1 MIASITQRL
10 RPASAYTVAI
20 IGGGAS
26 GAAAAIHLALKTTH
40 PLRLVMLEPARRVG
54 RGVAYS
60 AVGEHLL
67 LNVPAGKLSL
77 DPDRPD
83 DFLRWAQSRG
93 RNAGAGEFLPR
104 SLFGDY
110 VQSSLANAL
119 HRCADRVEFERHAH
133 EAVACWMD
141 DDGRPCVRA
150 SDGRLIRA
158 DQVILALGHAPPR
171 IPTEL
176 RPIAESRGF
185 VRDPWAPGWAARVAK
200 SARRVLFVGS
210 GLTMLDAAI
219 TLDRT
224 GFDGD
229 MVAVSRRGL
238 RPAVHAPS
246 DAGAHADWAAS
257 LEPGSLRELTRS
269 IRERA
274 GADHWRGVLDALRP
288 HTQRLWG
295 RLGPSEQARAMRR
308 LAVYWDAHRH
318 RCPPKTA
325 AEIESLR
332 ACGRL
337 EICAA
342 AIRTARLRD
351 GRIEIGLD
359 QRGFGRL
366 DRERFDAVVLC
377 TGPEADVRRR
387 RSALAECL
395 LESGAATAHPLG
407 VGFST
412 ARDGAAIQRDGAPSA
427 WLTAIGSLRRGD
439 LWESTA
445 IPEISR
451 QASDLARLILDRI
464 HKPQHE
470 PGTRALKE
478 IGA

>member
-1 MIASITQRL
+1 MIASITLRL
-10 RPASAYTVAI
+10 RPACTVAI

-26 GAAAAIHLALKTTH
+26 GAAAAIHLARKATG
-40 PLRLVMLEPARRVG
+40 PLRIVMLEPARRLG

-77 DPDRPD
+77 DPERPD
-83 DFLRWAQSRG
+83 DFLKWGHSRG
-93 RNAGAGEFLPR
+93 LDAGAGAFLPR

-110 VQSSLANAL
+110 VQSSLADAI
-119 HRCADRVEFERHAH
+119 HRSSDRVEFERHAH
-133 EAVACWMD
+133 DALACWLD
-141 DDGRPCVRA
+141 DDGQPCVRA
-150 SDGRLIRA
+150 ADGRLIRA
-158 DQVILALGHAPPR
+158 EQVVLALGHGAPR
-171 IPTEL
+171 IPSEL
-176 RPIAESRGF
+176 RQIAECSGF
-185 VRDPWAPGWAARVAK
+185 VRDPWAPGWAARVVK

-210 GLTMLDAAI
+210 GLTMLDVAI

-238 RPAVHAPS
+238 RPAAHGVSNP
-246 DAGAHADWAAS
+246 GAHADWAAS
-257 LEPGSLRELTRS
+257 LEPGSLHELVRA
-269 IRERA
+269 IRGRA
-274 GADHWRGVLDALRP
+274 TDETWRGVFDALRP

-295 RLGPSEQARAMRR
+295 RLGPSEQSRALRR

-318 RCPPKTA
+318 RCPPQTA

-337 EICAA
+337 EVCAA
-342 AIRTARLRD
+342 TIRSARLRD

-359 QRGFGRL
+359 QRGVGHL

-377 TGPEADVRRR
+377 TGPEADLRRR
-387 RSALAECL
+387 RSPLAECL
-395 LESGAATAHPLG
+395 LENGAATAHPLG
-407 VGFST
+407 VGLST
-412 ARDGAAIQRDGAPSA
+412 APDGSVIERSGGPSA
-427 WLTAIGSLRRGD
+427 WLTAIGPLRRGD

-445 IPEISR
+445 IPEIAR
-451 QASDLARLILDRI
+451 QASDLAPLILDRI
-464 HKPQHE
+464 HQTHHK

>member
-10 RPASAYTVAI
+10 NSEPDGVVAI

-26 GAAAAIHLALKTTH
+26 GAAAAMHLARKSQR
-40 PLRLVMLEPARRVG
+40 PLRIVMLEPARRLG

-60 AVGEHLL
+60 AVGDHLL

-77 DPDRPD
+77 DPDRTE
-83 DFLRWAQSRG
+83 DFLQWARSRG
-93 RNAGAGEFLPR
+93 QDVGPGAFLPR

-110 VQSSLANAL
+110 VQSSLADAL
-119 HRCADRVEFERHAH
+119 HRSASLVDFERHAQ
-133 EAVACWMD
+133 EAVECGMD
-141 DDGRPCVRA
+141 DDGRPTVRA
-150 SDGRLIRA
+150 ADGRIIRA
-158 DQVILALGHAPPR
+158 DQVVLALGHGVPR
-171 IPTEL
+171 VPSEL
-176 RPIAESRGF
+176 RQIADARGF

-200 SARRVLFVGS
+200 SASRVLFVGS

-238 RPAVHAPS
+238 RPAAHGPS
-246 DAGAHADWAAS
+246 NPGAHADWAAA
-257 LEPGSLRELTRS
+257 LQPGSLHELTRA

-274 GADHWRGVLDALRP
+274 NDENWRGVFDSLRP

-295 RLGPSEQARAMRR
+295 RFGAAEQARAMRR

-318 RCPPKTA
+318 RCPPQTA

-342 AIRTARLRD
+342 TIRSARVRD

-359 QRGFGRL
+359 QRGVGRL

-377 TGPEADVRRR
+377 TGPEADLRRR
-387 RSALAECL
+387 RSPLAERL
-395 LESGAATAHPLG
+395 LETGAATAHPLG
-407 VGFST
+407 VGIST
-412 ARDGAAIQRDGAPSA
+412 AHDGSALERSGVASA
-427 WLTAIGSLRRGD
+427 WLTAIGPLRRGD

-445 IPEISR
+445 IPEIAR
-451 QASDLARLILDRI
+451 QASDLARLILQRT
-464 HKPQHE
+464 HQTHHQPS
-470 PGTRALKE
+470 TLALKE